1 MFGPRRHRLST
12 LNHDSMSASLNSVL
26 NPSTVA
32 VIGASRREGTIGHTI
47 VANLLRHG
55 FQGTVYPVN
64 PHAKA
69 VHSVRAYPTIGEVP
83 ESVDLAVLVVPKEHV
98 LGVAQQCGEAN
109 VGALVVIS
117 AGFKEVGG
125 AGHRL
130 EQELVTCAA
139 GFGMRLVGPNCMG
152 VLNTR
157 SDVSMN
163 ATFAPSMP
171 PAGGTSFMSQSGAIG
186 VTILDYAAE
195 LGIGIHNF
203 VSVGNKADVS
213 GNDLLEFWEDDP
225 ETRSILMYLEGF
237 GHPERFT
244 TIARRVSRK
253 KPIIVVKSGRTRAGA
268 AAASSHTGALAGT
281 EVATEELL
289 AQCGVLRADSIEDLF
304 DFAMAFEGLPI
315 PQGNRVAIIT
325 NAGGPGIMIADACEA
340 AGLEVAPLSA
350 ETQKR
355 LAAAFPAEAS
365 VRNPVDMI
373 ASATPESYQVALDT
387 VLEDPAIDGA
397 IAAFV
402 PPLGIRQQDVAQSIL
417 AAAER
422 HTTKPVLAVLMGR
435 EGLRQGRADLREAG
449 IPTYMFPESAGKALA
464 AMVRYGQW
472 LARPV
477 EAPHEFDV
485 DRDHVTSV
493 LDKAER
499 EGRDRLLEPEALSV
513 LNAYRIPVVEY
524 RVVRSPSEATEAAEA
539 LGFPLVAK
547 VISSKIVHKSDI
559 GAVRINIRSHEELEE
574 AIETLHSNV
583 HQHAPGVEMEGVVLA
598 QYLTGGRETIVGI
611 GTDPTFGQ
619 VLMFGLG
626 GIHVETLAD
635 VAFRILPVTRQDA
648 ADMITSLRG
657 HALFEGLRGESA
669 SDVATAEE
677 TIQKLSQLAKDHPR
691 IAELDVNPFLLFEKG
706 GAAVDARIALRATP
720 ST

>member
-1 MFGPRRHRLST
+1 MR
-12 LNHDSMSASLNSVL
+12 ASLNSVL
-26 NPSTVA
+26 NPRTIA

-47 VANLLRHG
+47 VANLLKHG
-55 FQGTVYPVN
+55 YQGTVYPVN
-64 PHAKA
+64 PQAKA
-69 VHSVRAYPTIGEVP
+69 VHSVRAYPTIHDVP
-83 ESVDLAVLVVPKEHV
+83 EPVDLAVLVVPKEHV
-98 LGVAQQCGEAN
+98 LGVAKQCGEAN
-109 VGALVVIS
+109 VRGMVVIS
-117 AGFKEVGG
+117 AGFKEVGE
-125 AGHRL
+125 AGQRL
-130 EQELVTCAA
+130 EAELLACTA

-152 VLNTR
+152 VLNT
-157 SDVSMN
+157 SVDVSMN

-171 PAGGTSFMSQSGAIG
+171 PPGGTSFMSQSGAIG

-225 ETRSILMYLEGF
+225 GTRSILMYLEGF
-237 GHPERFT
+237 GSPDRFT

-289 AQCGVLRADSIEDLF
+289 AQCGILRADSIEDLF

-315 PQGNRVAIIT
+315 PTGNRVAIIT

-340 AGLEVAPLSA
+340 AGLEVTPLSA

-355 LAAAFPAEAS
+355 LAAALPAEAS

-373 ASATPESYQVALDT
+373 ASATPESYQKALDT

-402 PPLGIRQQDVAQSIL
+402 PPLGIRQQDVARSIL

-435 EGLRQGRADLREAG
+435 QGLRQGRAELREAG

-477 EAPHEFDV
+477 EAPHEFTV
-485 DRDHVTSV
+485 DRQHVTSV
-493 LDKAER
+493 LDAAEG

-513 LNAYRIPVVEY
+513 LSAYGIPVVEH
-524 RVVRSPSEATEAAEA
+524 RVVSSTNEAIEAAEA

-547 VISSKIVHKSDI
+547 VISNEIVHKSDI
-559 GAVRINIRSHEELEE
+559 GAVKLDIRTLEELRE
-574 AIETLHSNV
+574 AIDALQSNV
-583 HQHAPGVEMEGVVLA
+583 RQHAPEARTQGILLA
-598 QYLTGGRETIVGI
+598 QFLSGGRETIVGI
-611 GTDPTFGQ
+611 GADPTFGQ

-635 VAFRILPVTRQDA
+635 VAFHILPVTHQDA

-657 HALFEGLRGESA
+657 HALFEGLRGESP
-669 SDVATAEE
+669 SDVATVKE

-691 IAELDVNPFLLFEKG
+691 IVELDVNPFLVFEEG
-706 GAAVDARIALRATP
+706 GAAVDARIALQVTP